1 MPDNRKTK
9 MTRGSYPFRLCDP
22 VDGRVVHARFLA
34 KIKDIS
40 DCCAAWEIVAPARPE
55 PKPQ

>member
-1 MPDNRKTK
+1 LR
-9 MTRGSYPFRLCDP
+9 DP

-55 PKPQ
+55 SKPQ